1 MSEELSSS
9 APSTTARLPP
19 RWLLKLFTKI
29 NVVVYK
35 LSAGRLMNQ
44 LSGMPILLVEM
55 TGVKSGR
62 TRTIPLM
69 CVPNGE
75 GFALVAS
82 QGGAPRHPVWYHN
95 LVAKPDVRITYAGQ
109 TKEMTVRE
117 VFDQEKTEIWEIC
130 CQYYPPYQA
139 YQDRTDRKIP
149 VFVCE

>member
-9 APSTTARLPP
+9 VPSTTARLPP

-35 LSAGRLMNQ
+35 LSAGRLMNK

-69 CVPNGE
+69 YVPNGE

-82 QGGAPRHPVWYHN
+82 QGGAPSHPVWYHN
-95 LVAKPDVRITYAGQ
+95 LVDKPNIRITYAGQ

-117 VFDQEKTEIWEIC
+117 VFDEEKAEIWETC

-139 YQDRTDRKIP
+139 YQDRTERRIP

>member
-55 TGVKSGR
+55 TRVKSGR

-69 CVPNGE
+69 YVPNGE

-95 LVAKPDVRITYAGQ
+95 LVAKPNIRISYAGQ

-117 VFDQEKTEIWEIC
+117 AVSYTHLTLPTIL
-130 CQYYPPYQA
+130 
-139 YQDRTDRKIP
+139 R
-149 VFVCE
+149 V

>member
-1 MSEELSSS
+1 MREELSSS
-9 APSTTARLPP
+9 VPSTTARLPP

-69 CVPNGE
+69 YVPNGE

-95 LVAKPDVRITYAGQ
+95 LVAKPNIRITYAGQ

-117 VFDQEKTEIWEIC
+117 VFDEEKTEIWKTC
-130 CQYYPPYQA
+130 CQYYQPYQA
-139 YQDRTDRKIP
+139 YQDRTERRIP
-149 VFVCE
+149 VFVCK